1 MNPRVDL
8 MCLKCRN
15 ATQLTR
21 SGVRNYS
28 WVCPDQ
34 CLESLD
40 TGIPADEELA
50 DLQGRSPV
58 EMMFSDKL
66 TATQILTAKVYSPQI
81 LIHFIDCYTPGCYM
95 QIFNKFLVPHFDNV
109 SVLDHVLRT
118 PIVRG
123 DEVLKDGI
131 PEPKMYGQLLRH
143 LREIKSVKIQDY
155 LTKTFGQSSVWT

>member
-21 SGVRNYS
+21 IGVRNYS
-28 WVCPDQ
+28 WVCPDK
-34 CLESLD
+34 CLEAVD
-40 TGIPADEELA
+40 TGVPTDEELT

-58 EMMFSDKL
+58 EMMFSVNL
-66 TATQILTAKVYSPQI
+66 TAIQILTAKVYSPQI
-81 LIHFIDCYTPGCYM
+81 LIHFIDCYNPGCYM

-109 SVLDHVLRT
+109 AVLDHVLRT

-123 DEVLKDGI
+123 EEVLKDGI

-143 LREIKSVKIQDY
+143 LREIKSAPIQDY